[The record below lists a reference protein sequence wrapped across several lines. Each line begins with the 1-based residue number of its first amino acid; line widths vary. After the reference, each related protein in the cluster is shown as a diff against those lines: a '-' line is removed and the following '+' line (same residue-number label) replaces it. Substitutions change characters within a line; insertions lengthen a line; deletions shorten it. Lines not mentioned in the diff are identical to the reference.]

1 MRIFVTKWFDRWAR
15 KEKITDG
22 CLCDAIEEMEKGLID
37 ANLGGNLYKKRV
49 ARTGRGKG
57 GSYRTLVAFKAGG
70 KSFFVYGFAKNEK
83 GNIDN
88 DEKRALKAL
97 AKEYFGLGERQ
108 LKAALDNGKF
118 RRLRY
123 DDE

>member
-15 KEKITDG
+15 KERITDRY
-22 CLCDAIEEMEKGLID
+22 LCDAIKEMEKGLID

-49 ARTGRGKG
+49 AQAGRGKG
-57 GSYRTLVAFKAGG
+57 GSYRTLVAFKDGG
-70 KSFFVYGFAKNEK
+70 ESFFVYGFAKNEK
-83 GNIDN
+83 GNIDD

-97 AKEYFGLGERQ
+97 AKEYFGLGEGE

-118 RRLRY
+118 RRLRCN
-123 DDE
+123 DE